1 VSLLVWFFLLIFQSA
16 AFTWVSRARN
26 SGSLG
31 YHAIASVFSNGIYF
45 YTNIF
50 LIALVANF
58 WTDAR
63 QSEWTLVIYAAI
75 YISGTVTGAVL
86 MHYVSLRWL
95 ESGKRKVGG

>member
-1 VSLLVWFFLLIFQSA
+1 VSLLAWFFLLIFQSA

-50 LIALVANF
+50 LIALMTSFFA
-58 WTDAR
+58 DAK
-63 QSEWTLVIYAAI
+63 QSNWTLMLYAAV
-75 YISGTVTGAVL
+75 YISGTVTGAIL